1 MTPHP
6 AFHRPGPI
14 PREMD
19 ESDRQLSQILT
30 RCFDA
35 AKRAG
40 AARRVRPLGE
50 PEPEPSFDLPSASEL
65 LTIEQFGFPRS
76 YNLND
81 GMGPDI
87 AIPA

>member
-14 PREMD
+14 PKEMD
-19 ESDRQLSQILT
+19 ESDRQLSQILA

-35 AKRAG
+35 VKRAG
-40 AARRVRPLGE
+40 AARRERPLDE
-50 PEPEPSFDLPSASEL
+50 ADHPFDPLSASEV

-81 GMGPDI
+81 GMGPDV

>member
-6 AFHRPGPI
+6 AFHRLGPI

-19 ESDRQLSQILT
+19 ESDRQLSQILA

-35 AKRAG
+35 VTRAG
-40 AARRVRPLGE
+40 AARARPQGE
-50 PEPEPSFDLPSASEL
+50 ADPPSDLLSASEV